1 MYSCAKVIAV
11 EEGHAQ
17 ALAQQRPHGRLSA
30 AGDAHN
36 NQGRQVRDH
45 CGSFRKCPVHPAKL
59 RRTLPDWAELR
70 AMSKAS
76 RASVTG

>member
-17 ALAQQRPHGRLSA
+17 ALAQQRAHGRLSA
-30 AGDAHN
+30 AGDAHD

-45 CGSFRKCPVHPAKL
+45 CGSFRKCPV
-59 RRTLPDWAELR
+59 
-70 AMSKAS
+70 
-76 RASVTG
+76 